1 MFRFENPQYLYF
13 LLLIPVLIGLF
24 WLNRRVGRRRLL
36 RLGKPQ
42 YVKRLMAD
50 VSPKRVWA
58 KFCLLLGALAF
69 LVLAL
74 ARPQM
79 GMRLKTEQM
88 DGIEVVVAM
97 DVSNSMMATDVSP
110 TRLEKAKQVVLSLCN
125 RLKNDKIALVVFA
138 GDAFLQM
145 PMSADNVSVSMFLD
159 DINTGMIPTQ
169 GTSIA
174 EALNVSLG
182 SFSTQ
187 KDVKRAVV
195 VITDGEDHEGGVDE
209 ALAAL
214 KKKGAQVYVMGIGS
228 TKGSPIR
235 IGRDYLRDENGEI
248 VITRLNEQMCRN
260 IAKSA
265 NGAYI
270 HIDNTNSAQDELVDD
285 LNRLQRTNLQS
296 DAYEE
301 YNDLFPWMAVVALIL
316 LILEVVV
323 QPRRTHYFDSWHLFT
338 ARPHGGKTAVLL
350 IGVMMIVGAG
360 CQSPTRTN
368 TPVKVQTNKGNIAFH
383 KNADS
388 LSVIHYKK
396 ALALDS
402 VNYKAHYNLGN
413 SYLTQGKAEEAVKE
427 YEKSLQCNPTNII
440 KAAAYHNI
448 GVINQSA
455 QRYDEAIEAYK
466 HSLRA
471 FPRDDRTRYNLAL
484 CQRLRKKSPN
494 QNQQQQQQQQNK
506 NNQQDKQQQ
515 QQSPQQQQSQQQQ
528 QQSQREDMSKQNAEQ
543 MLRAV
548 QMKERDTQ
556 QKLKR
561 KQVPVTR
568 RRLEKNW

>member
-24 WLNRRVGRRRLL
+24 WLNRRVGRKRLL

-50 VSPKRVWA
+50 VSPKRIWA

-265 NGAYI
+265 GGAYI

-360 CQSPTRTN
+360 CQSSTRTN

-413 SYLTQGKAEEAVKE
+413 SYLTQGKAEEALKE
-427 YEKSLQCNPTNII
+427 YEKSLQCNPTNIV

-484 CQRLRKKSPN
+484 CQMLRKKSPN
-494 QNQQQQQQQQNK
+494 QNQQQQQQQQNQ
-506 NNQQDKQQQ
+506 NNQQDKQKQ
-515 QQSPQQQQSQQQQ
+515 QQSPQQQQFRQQQQ
-528 QQSQREDMSKQNAEQ
+528 QPQREDMSKQNAEQ

-561 KQVPVTR
+561 KQVPATR

>member
-1 MFRFENPQYLYF
+1 MLRFDNPQYLYF
-13 LLLIPVLIGLF
+13 LFLIPILLGLF
-24 WLNRRVGRRRLL
+24 WLNRRVGRKRLL

-42 YVKRLMAD
+42 YVKRLMSD
-50 VSPKRVWA
+50 VSEKRVWI
-58 KFCLLLGALAF
+58 KFSLLLGALMF
-69 LVLAL
+69 LVLTL

-88 DGIEVVVAM
+88 DGIELVVAM
-97 DVSNSMMATDVSP
+97 DVSNSMMATDVAP
-110 TRLEKAKQVVLSLCN
+110 TRLDKAKQVVLSLCN

-159 DINTGMIPTQ
+159 DISTGMIPTQ

-195 VITDGEDHEGGVDE
+195 VITDGEDHEGGVDD
-209 ALAAL
+209 AIAAL
-214 KKKGAQVYVMGIGS
+214 KKKGAQVFVMGVGS

-235 IGRDYLRDENGEI
+235 LGNDYMRDENGAV

-265 NGAYI
+265 GGEYI
-270 HIDNTNSAQDELVDD
+270 HIDNSNSAQDELVDD

-301 YNDLFPWMAVVALIL
+301 YNDLFPWTAVAALLL

-323 QPRRTHYFDSWHLFT
+323 QPRRSHYFDSWHLFSV
-338 ARPHGGKTAVLL
+338 RSRGGKTAVILAAL
-350 IGVMMIVGAG
+350 MMSMGINAMAAD
-360 CQSPTRTN
+360 RTK
-368 TPVKVQTNKGNIAFH
+368 TSVKLQTHKGNIAFH
-383 KNADS
+383 KKADS
-388 LSVIHYKK
+388 LSVIRYKK

-402 VNYKAHYNLGN
+402 LNYKAHYNLGN
-413 SYLTQGKAEEAVKE
+413 SYLRQGKAAEAVKE
-427 YEKSLQCNPTNII
+427 YEKSLHCNPPTVI

-455 QRYDEAIEAYK
+455 QRYDDAINAYK
-466 HSLRA
+466 QSLRA

-484 CQRLRKKSPN
+484 CQRLRKNSPK
-494 QNQQQQQQQQNK
+494 QNQQQQKQQNKQDDKQNKQNQQKNSQQQQNK
-506 NNQQDKQQQ
+506 
-515 QQSPQQQQSQQQQ
+515 QQQQSQQRQN
-528 QQSQREDMSKQNAEQ
+528 MSKQNAEQ

-561 KQVPVTR
+561 KRVPATR

>member
-13 LLLIPVLIGLF
+13 LFLIPILLGLF
-24 WLNRRVGRRRLL
+24 WLNRRVGRKRLL

-42 YVKRLMAD
+42 YVKRLMSD
-50 VSPKRVWA
+50 VSEKRVWI
-58 KFCLLLGALAF
+58 KFSLLLGALMF
-69 LVLAL
+69 LVLTL

-88 DGIEVVVAM
+88 DGIELVVAM
-97 DVSNSMMATDVSP
+97 DVSNSMMAADVAP
-110 TRLEKAKQVVLSLCN
+110 TRLDKAKQVVLSLCN

-159 DINTGMIPTQ
+159 DISTGMIPTQ

-195 VITDGEDHEGGVDE
+195 VITDGEDHEGGVDD
-209 ALAAL
+209 AIAAL
-214 KKKGAQVYVMGIGS
+214 KKKGAQVFVMGVGS

-235 IGRDYLRDENGEI
+235 LGNDYLRDENGAV

-265 NGAYI
+265 GGEYI
-270 HIDNTNSAQDELVDD
+270 HIDNSNSAQDELVDD

-301 YNDLFPWMAVVALIL
+301 YYDLFPWTAVAALLL

-323 QPRRTHYFDSWHLFT
+323 QPRRSHYFDSWHLFSV
-338 ARPHGGKTAVLL
+338 RSRGGKTAVILAAL
-350 IGVMMIVGAG
+350 MMSMGINAMAAD
-360 CQSPTRTN
+360 RTK
-368 TPVKVQTNKGNIAFH
+368 TSVKLQTHKGNIAFH
-383 KNADS
+383 KKADS
-388 LSVIHYKK
+388 LSVIRYKK

-402 VNYKAHYNLGN
+402 LNYKAHYNLGN
-413 SYLTQGKAEEAVKE
+413 SYLRQGKAAEAVKE
-427 YEKSLQCNPTNII
+427 YEKSLHCNPPTVI

-455 QRYDEAIEAYK
+455 QRYDDAINAYK
-466 HSLRA
+466 QSLRA

-484 CQRLRKKSPN
+484 CQRLRKNSPK
-494 QNQQQQQQQQNK
+494 QNQQQQKQQNKQDDKQNKQNQQKNSQQQQNK
-506 NNQQDKQQQ
+506 
-515 QQSPQQQQSQQQQ
+515 QQQQSQQRQN
-528 QQSQREDMSKQNAEQ
+528 MSKQNAEQ

-561 KQVPVTR
+561 KRVPATR

>member
-24 WLNRRVGRRRLL
+24 WLNRRVGRKRLL

-50 VSPKRVWA
+50 VSPKRIWA

-88 DGIEVVVAM
+88 DGIEVVVTM

-265 NGAYI
+265 GGAYI

-360 CQSPTRTN
+360 CQSSTRTN
-368 TPVKVQTNKGNIAFH
+368 TPVKVQTNKGNLAFH

-402 VNYKAHYNLGN
+402 MNYKAHYNLGN

-427 YEKSLQCNPTNII
+427 YEKSLQCNPTNIV

-494 QNQQQQQQQQNK
+494 QNQQQQQQQQNQ
-506 NNQQDKQQQ
+506 NNQQDKQKQ
-515 QQSPQQQQSQQQQ
+515 QQSPQQQQFRQQQQ
-528 QQSQREDMSKQNAEQ
+528 QPQREDMSKQNAEQ

-561 KQVPVTR
+561 KQVPATR

>member
-13 LLLIPVLIGLF
+13 LLLIPMLIGLF
-24 WLNRRVGRRRLL
+24 WLNRRVGRKRLL

-265 NGAYI
+265 GGAYI

-301 YNDLFPWMAVVALIL
+301 YNDLFPWMAGVALIL

-360 CQSPTRTN
+360 CQSSTRTN

-427 YEKSLQCNPTNII
+427 YEKSLQCNPTNIV

-494 QNQQQQQQQQNK
+494 QNQQQQQQQQNQ
-506 NNQQDKQQQ
+506 NNQQDKQKQ
-515 QQSPQQQQSQQQQ
+515 QQSPQQQQSRQQQQ
-528 QQSQREDMSKQNAEQ
+528 QPQREDMSKQNAEQ

-561 KQVPVTR
+561 KQVPATR

>member
-427 YEKSLQCNPTNII
+427 YEMSLQCNPTNII

-515 QQSPQQQQSQQQQ
+515 QQSPLQQQSQQQQ

-561 KQVPVTR
+561 KQVPATR

>member
-1 MFRFENPQYLYF
+1 MLRFDNPQYLYF
-13 LLLIPVLIGLF
+13 LFLIPILLGLF
-24 WLNRRVGRRRLL
+24 WLNRRVGRKRLL

-42 YVKRLMAD
+42 YVKRLMSD
-50 VSPKRVWA
+50 VSEKRVWI
-58 KFCLLLGALAF
+58 KFSLLLGALMF
-69 LVLAL
+69 LVLTL

-88 DGIEVVVAM
+88 DGIELVVAM
-97 DVSNSMMATDVSP
+97 DVSNSMMATDVAP
-110 TRLEKAKQVVLSLCN
+110 TRLDKAKQVVLSLCN

-159 DINTGMIPTQ
+159 DISTGMIPTQ

-195 VITDGEDHEGGVDE
+195 VITDGEDHEGGVDD
-209 ALAAL
+209 AIAAL
-214 KKKGAQVYVMGIGS
+214 KKKGAQVFVMGVGS

-235 IGRDYLRDENGEI
+235 LGNDYMRDENGAV

-265 NGAYI
+265 GGEYI
-270 HIDNTNSAQDELVDD
+270 HIDNSNSAQDELVDD

-301 YNDLFPWMAVVALIL
+301 YNDLFPWTAVAALLL

-323 QPRRTHYFDSWHLFT
+323 QPRRSHYFDSWHLFSV
-338 ARPHGGKTAVLL
+338 RSRGGKTAVILAAL
-350 IGVMMIVGAG
+350 MMSMGINAMAAD
-360 CQSPTRTN
+360 RTK
-368 TPVKVQTNKGNIAFH
+368 TSVKLQTHKGNIAFH
-383 KNADS
+383 KKADS
-388 LSVIHYKK
+388 LYVIRYKK

-402 VNYKAHYNLGN
+402 LNYKAHYNLGN
-413 SYLTQGKAEEAVKE
+413 SYLRQGKAAEAVKE
-427 YEKSLQCNPTNII
+427 YEKSLHCNPPTVI

-455 QRYDEAIEAYK
+455 QRYDDAINAYK
-466 HSLRA
+466 QSLRA

-484 CQRLRKKSPN
+484 CQRLRKNSPK
-494 QNQQQQQQQQNK
+494 QNQQQQKQQNKQDDKQNKQNQQKNSQQQQNK
-506 NNQQDKQQQ
+506 
-515 QQSPQQQQSQQQQ
+515 QQQQSQQRQN
-528 QQSQREDMSKQNAEQ
+528 MSKQNAEQ

-561 KQVPVTR
+561 KRVPATR

>member
-350 IGVMMIVGAG
+350 IGVMMIMGAG

-561 KQVPVTR
+561 KQVPATR